1 MKLNEGPYIIVWLW
15 WHSRIKASTSVNR
28 TWQWIDHAMTEN
40 DKLHL
45 GSHPW
50 AIEIEEKT
58 NSFLVWI
65 QAYCHTIWSKMHP
78 RARCKYIYIFCL
90 YIYIY
95 NHLYHILYIYVVC
108 LNCKYHLIISQ
119 QHHFTINVRP
129 WSNNKAPSFDFS
141 VATCIPGQIF
151 GSQGTWVDDRETPGK
166 LRVS

>member
-1 MKLNEGPYIIVWLW
+1 MTSFILEVILGQLRLKKKQIHFWFEFRLIVTLY
-15 WHSRIKASTSVNR
+15 
-28 TWQWIDHAMTEN
+28 D
-40 DKLHL
+40 L
-45 GSHPW
+45 
-50 AIEIEEKT
+50 
-58 NSFLVWI
+58 
-65 QAYCHTIWSKMHP
+65 
-78 RARCKYIYIFCL
+78 RCTHGRDANIYIYIL
-90 YIYIY
+90 SVYIY